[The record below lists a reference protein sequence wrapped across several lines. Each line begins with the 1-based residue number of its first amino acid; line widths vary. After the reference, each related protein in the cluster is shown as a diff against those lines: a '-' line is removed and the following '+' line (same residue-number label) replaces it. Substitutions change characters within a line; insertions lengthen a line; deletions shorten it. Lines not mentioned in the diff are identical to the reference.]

1 MNIEAEEVFRS
12 FQKKDWMGAFEER
25 KQFVRKYAWAVPNMA
40 AINEIARHGK
50 VVEIGAGSG
59 YWAYLLREH
68 GVDVVAYDEKP
79 YENKWCNNIWTDI
92 EKGDADSGQNH
103 PNRTLFLCWPPY
115 ETPMAYD
122 AVKAHME
129 AGGRKVI
136 YIGEGY
142 GGCTGD
148 DDFHDLM
155 ETEYECIS
163 TVHIP
168 QWYGIHD
175 CLSIYQRIG
184 G

>member
-25 KQFVRKYAWAVPNMA
+25 KKFVRKYAWAVPNMA

-79 YENKWCNNIWTDI
+79 YENKWCNNIWTDVV
-92 EKGDADSGQNH
+92 EGDATAAAAH
-103 PNRTLFLCWPPY
+103 PNRALFLCWPPY
-115 ETPMAYD
+115 DSPMAYE
-122 AVKAHME
+122 ALRAHMD
-129 AGGRKVI
+129 AGGQKLI
-136 YIGEGY
+136 YVGEGV

-148 DDFHDLM
+148 DLFHELIDESFNLK
-155 ETEYECIS
+155 TTIY
-163 TVHIP
+163 IP
-168 QWYGIHD
+168 QWYGLHD
-175 CLSIYQRIG
+175 TLSVFTRIL
-184 G
+184 